1 MHNAHSFPSLSYKII
16 SGMII
21 YSYSHSVALY
31 MYCKKT
37 FSHSFHASKKLVE
50 QLFTPHKLYIFI
62 SRLCLFWWSTWLFSR
77 VCVSLDYGRE
87 VPLLRCHECSRVQ
100 IERNNCCEYQSAVC
114 SAVDRNKIHL
124 SVYII
129 ILTVNNWNK
138 RVKILH
144 FSTTVW
150 KMFIIVNVLSSN
162 NDCTN
167 CYYQSGSFFIE
178 VRMRRRHK
186 SLFN

>member
-1 MHNAHSFPSLSYKII
+1 MGWRCNDDKPQCTHGISLCSYLSNTLDILSKHSVFGLLNKLMGWQCKKNSVSSNII
-16 SGMII
+16 SGMM
-21 YSYSHSVALY
+21 YNYSHSICTA
-31 MYCKKT
+31 KIT
-37 FSHSFHASKKLVE
+37 FSHSFYASKKLVE

-144 FSTTVW
+144 L
-150 KMFIIVNVLSSN
+150 I
-162 NDCTN
+162 
-167 CYYQSGSFFIE
+167 
-178 VRMRRRHK
+178 
-186 SLFN
+186 